1 MADYPCPHCQKPVTR
16 QAGGRLARAF
26 GLVGVLISYAFAKYE
41 CAEHGALE
49 RKDFPPEIQSKMRMG
64 SMGFA
69 IGAVV
74 LFVVLIIAL
83 VALNAI

>member
-1 MADYPCPHCQKPVTR
+1 MADYPCPQCQKPVTR
-16 QAGGRLARAF
+16 QAGGALSRAF

-41 CAEHGALE
+41 CAEHGPLE

-64 SMGFA
+64 SMGFI

-74 LFVVLIIAL
+74 LFIAVIVAL
-83 VALNAI
+83 VALNAF

>member
-1 MADYPCPHCQKPVTR
+1 MADYPCPHCEKPVTR

-49 RKDFPPEIQSKMRMG
+49 RKDFSPEIQSKMRMG
-64 SMGFA
+64 SMGFI

-74 LFVVLIIAL
+74 LFIGVIVAL
-83 VALNAI
+83 VALQSM